1 MYNFWGP
8 IVVLTYILYK
18 WEDIVRLSFL
28 TAIINKN
35 RYDDMM
41 ILPRFILVIII
52 AILVHL
58 SMC

>member
-1 MYNFWGP
+1 MHNFWGL

-35 RYDDMM
+35 RYDDRM
-41 ILPRFILVIII
+41 ILPRFILAIII

-58 SMC
+58 SMG